1 MMQALR
7 NRMRRN
13 DGFTLIELV
22 VVVAIL
28 GILAAVLTPRV
39 LNAMD
44 NAKENGARATGK
56 TIQTA
61 MERYMIAEDGYPSGT
76 VLTDDSTGLVNA
88 LSGYASLEAK
98 AFDVVTYTPPGTDAD
113 EYTLVVQLKDSK
125 KTVTITPGEVTVA
138 NTSAGN

>member
-1 MMQALR
+1 MMKALR

-61 MERYMIAEDGYPSGT
+61 MERYMIANNTYPAKDDADSAGE
-76 VLTDDSTGLVNA
+76 LTDA
-88 LSGYASLEAK
+88 LAGFASLDGK
-98 AFDVVTYTPPGTDAD
+98 TFKNVTYTPDLDGKA
-113 EYTLVVQLKDSK
+113 YRLVVDLTDSK
-125 KTVTITPGEVTVA
+125 KTVTITPGTVDVED
-138 NTSAGN
+138 TK